1 MSSTQ
6 GSASATSFVY
16 YRKSEDG
23 QLIGDPARYHEYNL
37 FKKKFFEMVRRGD
50 AMPKAFK
57 AYNEALREAAYRR
70 KAGGGELNAVDIAD
84 TGRLMQN
91 FTVKYAQAPYIGL
104 ELMPMVPSP
113 QEGSTYIEYVRGP
126 EFQASRQRGGR
137 GTRTS
142 TNEVDGY
149 NFLRQ
154 TYMTEAL
161 DDKGIVGRD
170 AVISDDTPI
179 NAMFNLRETV
189 DAKIA
194 LAREFTIRDILTDA
208 NNYATSNKK
217 TLTAGLRWD
226 DAGGDPVND
235 ILTALQSIWMGQ
247 GSSRLVAW
255 TSLEVWNVIRQSDK
269 FLKLLSANNEGILS
283 AEQFTNILGLDGLLV
298 SEARENT
305 ANIAKTPV
313 FSRLWGNFFGICRVS
328 TTPQLKNAS
337 FGFTF
342 RWTPKAIG
350 PEGIE
355 THLWFDPEEGAFGSF
370 GYKVAM
376 KEIQKVV
383 AADTGYLFTT
393 PIN

>member
-1 MSSTQ
+1 MSSPQ

-16 YRKSEDG
+16 YAKGEDG
-23 QLIGDPARYHEYNL
+23 QLIGDPARYHDYNR
-37 FKKKFFEMVRRGD
+37 FKKKFFEMVRKGD
-50 AMPKAFK
+50 AMPKSFK

-70 KAGGGELNAVDIAD
+70 KGGGELNAIDIAD
-84 TGRLMQN
+84 TGRLLQN
-91 FTVKYAQAPYIGL
+91 FSVKYAQAPLIGL

-126 EFQASRQRGGR
+126 EFQAARQRGGR

-154 TYMTEAL
+154 QYMTEVL
-161 DDKGIVGRD
+161 DADGKVGRD
-170 AVISDDTPI
+170 AVISDDTPV

-194 LAREFTIRDILTDA
+194 LAREYAIRDIMTDA
-208 NNYATSNKK
+208 ANYATTNKK
-217 TLTAGLRWD
+217 TLTAGLRWND
-226 DAGGDPVND
+226 SGGDPVND
-235 ILTALQSIWMGQ
+235 ILTALQAIWMGQ
-247 GSSRLVAW
+247 GSSRIVAW

-269 FLKLLSANNEGILS
+269 FLKLLSADNEGILS
-283 AEQFTNILGLDGLLV
+283 AEQFCRILGLDGLLV
-298 SEARENT
+298 SEAKENT

-328 TTPQLKNAS
+328 TTPTLKNAS

-350 PEGIE
+350 TDGIE
-355 THLWFDPEEGAFGSF
+355 TTLWFDPQEGGFGSF

-376 KEIQKVV
+376 KEIQKVI

>member
-1 MSSTQ
+1 
-6 GSASATSFVY
+6 
-16 YRKSEDG
+16 
-23 QLIGDPARYHEYNL
+23 
-37 FKKKFFEMVRRGD
+37 
-50 AMPKAFK
+50 
-57 AYNEALREAAYRR
+57 
-70 KAGGGELNAVDIAD
+70 
-84 TGRLMQN
+84 
-91 FTVKYAQAPYIGL
+91 
-104 ELMPMVPSP
+104 
-113 QEGSTYIEYVRGP
+113 
-126 EFQASRQRGGR
+126 
-137 GTRTS
+137 
-142 TNEVDGY
+142 
-149 NFLRQ
+149 
-154 TYMTEAL
+154 
-161 DDKGIVGRD
+161 VGRD